1 MCGIFPVGFSFV
13 MILPDFY
20 KRNKMRYIIDNGN
33 VYIYITDISC
43 YFNKRP
49 NDFLQSPGKISLMKR
64 IEDVVGFKM
73 YISRR
78 SDPLNG
84 GGTWISN
91 LIFIEYAKWLSNDFY
106 IWILLALDKKLDDF
120 SELRK
125 ILMPN
130 ISTND
135 KIIYTYIAK
144 DGLGRYKIGKSGDLV
159 KRESSGITTNLDF
172 EIIYFV
178 DRDIESILLDIY
190 KDKKVVNNREWISLT
205 DDELNKMV
213 LLYGFV
219 PIEMY

>member
-1 MCGIFPVGFSFV
+1 MSF
-13 MILPDFY
+13 PDFC
-20 KRNKMRYIIDNGN
+20 KNNKIRHIIDNGN
-33 VYIYITDISC
+33 VYIYVTDISC

-49 NDFLQSPGKISLMKR
+49 NDFLQSPSKISLMKR
-64 IEDVVGFKM
+64 FEDIVGFKM
-73 YISRR
+73 YMSKRT
-78 SDPLNG
+78 DPLNG

-91 LIFIEYAKWLSNDFY
+91 LIFIEYAKWLSTDFY
-106 IWILLALDKKLDDF
+106 IWILLTINNKLNDF

-130 ISTND
+130 NSIND
-135 KIIYTYIAK
+135 KITYTYIAK
-144 DGLGRYKIGKSGDLV
+144 DGLGRYKIGKSSDLI
-159 KRESSGITTNLDF
+159 KRESVGITTNLDF

-205 DDELNKMV
+205 NYELNQMV
-213 LLYGFV
+213 LLYGFT